1 MRKQEKRGRDYLM
14 KVSEPEMEE
23 NGREESDE
31 GEADDDDT
39 EDFINGLLPSLLE
52 NFGIAIWATDT
63 VRSETKQLKDDVER
77 ITMAKGQV
85 CSQIL
90 EKQRK
95 LASLESDAST
105 LAQTLEL
112 IQQERIALSA
122 KLTEMSAYYMKVAE
136 LMNGKLQEQQDWIN
150 SHKATKE
157 LEKHGMEMDANDEQ
171 TAETGGNSSLDIKN
185 LENDPRKDLMAKLDS
200 AKAKFEEISKIKS
213 KLVME
218 NTEMKQ
224 VLEKVKCRENDFKP
238 ELRTMEIENLEKE
251 YNALLSDKARETDY
265 FQSLQSQFE
274 KLKGISHVVKC
285 ACGEEYQ
292 VGLDLCA
299 RQNETHA

>member
-1 MRKQEKRGRDYLM
+1 MEDYLQYIKTLRSQM
-14 KVSEPEMEE
+14 NDMEDQVTKISV
-23 NGREESDE
+23 EEQTQLTTIQTFGSDL
-31 GEADDDDT
+31 
-39 EDFINGLLPSLLE
+39 NS
-52 NFGIAIWATDT
+52 

>member
-1 MRKQEKRGRDYLM
+1 MEDYLQYIKTLRSQM
-14 KVSEPEMEE
+14 NDMEDQVTKISV
-23 NGREESDE
+23 EEQTQLTTIQTFGSDL
-31 GEADDDDT
+31 
-39 EDFINGLLPSLLE
+39 NS
-52 NFGIAIWATDT
+52 

-136 LMNGKLQEQQDWIN
+136 LMNGKLQEQQ
-150 SHKATKE
+150 ATKE